1 MQMENR
7 RISIIVKGLVQG
19 VYFRYF
25 TREEAMKIGISG
37 WVRNLSNGDVE
48 IEAQGTEDNLELF
61 LKQVRKGPQLSR
73 VDSIDVN
80 DLPLSENENG
90 FAIRY

>member
-1 MQMENR
+1 MENR

-25 TREEAMKIGISG
+25 TREAAVKIGISG

-48 IEAQGTEDNLELF
+48 IEAQGTEDKLELF

-73 VDSIDVN
+73 VDSTVVN

-90 FAIRY
+90 FAIKY

>member
-1 MQMENR
+1 MESR
-7 RISIIVKGLVQG
+7 RILIIVKGLVQG

-25 TREEAMKIGISG
+25 TQEAALKIGING

-73 VDSIDVN
+73 VESTNVT
-80 DLPLSENENG
+80 DLPVSENESG
-90 FAIRY
+90 FVIKY

>member
-1 MQMENR
+1 MESR
-7 RISIIVKGLVQG
+7 RILIIVKGLVQG

-25 TREEAMKIGISG
+25 TQEAALKIGING

-48 IEAQGTEDNLELF
+48 IEAQGTEDKLELF

-73 VDSIDVN
+73 VESTDVT
-80 DLPLSENENG
+80 DLPVSENENG
-90 FAIRY
+90 FVIKY